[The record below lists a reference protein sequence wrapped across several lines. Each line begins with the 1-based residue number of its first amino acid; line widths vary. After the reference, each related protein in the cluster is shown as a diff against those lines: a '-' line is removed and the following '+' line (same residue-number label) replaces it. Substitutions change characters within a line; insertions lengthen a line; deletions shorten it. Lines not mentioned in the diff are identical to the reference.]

1 MQKIILCLV
10 LSLSAFVTTETN
22 AWSWKSTEKKE
33 TRVQEIIL
41 KEMDTQ
47 GFKAFRERYI
57 EGSVENRMINDR
69 DTEEVTR
76 ARAIK
81 EFGRNL
87 PLGLETPNNFIYD
100 VVAKDTGKKVG
111 TVWFLK
117 YTEGENP
124 IFFLFDIR
132 IFEEFQSKGYGT
144 ALLKLYEQKAKEI
157 GAKKLRLHVF
167 AHNQGA
173 KKLYEKMGFF
183 LTGYNMAKNLN

>member
-1 MQKIILCLV
+1 MQKTILSLV
-10 LSLSAFVTTETN
+10 LSLSILAPLETN
-22 AWSWKSTEKKE
+22 AWSWYSTEKKE
-33 TRVQEIIL
+33 THAQKVIL
-41 KEMDTQ
+41 REMQ
-47 GFKAFRERYI
+47 LESFKAFKDRFI
-57 EGSVENRMINDR
+57 EGSVENRMKSDR

-76 ARAIK
+76 TRAIK
-81 EFGRNL
+81 EFSRNL

-100 VVAKDTGKKVG
+100 IIAQDTGKKVG

-132 IFEEFQSKGYGT
+132 IFEEFQNQGYGT
-144 ALLKLYEQKAKEI
+144 EVLKLYEAKAKEI

-183 LTGYNMAKNLN
+183 LTGYNMAKNFN